1 MSTENKRPEIFADV
15 PDEKWNDWRWQMRNR
30 IQDVDQ
36 LKKVFTI
43 DAETE
48 AELRQCT
55 GTLRM
60 AITPY
65 IASLMDWN
73 DPHCPIRRQFVPT
86 SQELEFS
93 EADMADPLAEDTDSP
108 EQGLTHRYPDRV
120 LLLVTGECS
129 NFCRHCTRRRLVGGK
144 DRSFLKSFD
153 KCVEYISE
161 HEEVRDIV
169 ISGGDPL
176 TLSDERLEYI
186 LKTLSA
192 IPHVEILRLGT
203 RIPVVC
209 PMRVTDDLCEIIK
222 KYHPV
227 FVNIHVNHPKEITE
241 EVSAAC
247 AKLAA
252 AGAPLANQSVL
263 LRGVNDSPRIMK
275 ALVHELLR
283 IRVRPY
289 YVYQCDLSR
298 GIEHFRTTVGRGI
311 EIIEALRGHT
321 SGMAVPTFVVDAPG
335 GGGKIPVMPNYVIS
349 RSRDT
354 IILRN
359 YEGMITPY
367 KEPEYKVTDR
377 GHEKPFDKEKYTAKC
392 GPAYIYENPHTYL
405 EPVKKKLE

>member
-1 MSTENKRPEIFADV
+1 MKRPEIYADV
-15 PDEKWNDWRWQMRNR
+15 PEGKWNDWHWQMQNR
-30 IQDVDQ
+30 IQDVDH
-36 LKKVFTI
+36 LKRVFDI
-43 DAETE
+43 DEKTE
-48 AELRQCT
+48 DELRHCT
-55 GTLRM
+55 GILRM
-60 AITPY
+60 AMTPY
-65 IASLMDWN
+65 IASLMDWD
-73 DPHCPIRRQFVPT
+73 DPYCPIRRQFVPT
-86 SQELEFS
+86 LHEVEVSD
-93 EADMADPLAEDTDSP
+93 ADMADPLAEDTDSP
-108 EQGLTHRYPDRV
+108 EEGLTHRYPDRV

-129 NFCRHCTRRRLVGGK
+129 NFCRHCTRRRLVGNR
-144 DRSFLKSFD
+144 DQSFLSTFD
-153 KCVEYISE
+153 KCAEYISQ

-176 TLSDERLEYI
+176 TLSDERIEYI
-186 LKTLSA
+186 LKTLRA

-203 RIPVVC
+203 RMPVVC
-209 PMRVTDDLCEIIK
+209 PMRITDDLCDIIK

-227 FVNIHVNHPKEITE
+227 FINTHANHPKELTDE
-241 EVSAAC
+241 MAAAC
-247 AKLAA
+247 AKLAG
-252 AGAPLANQSVL
+252 AGAPIGNQSVL
-263 LRGVNDSPRIMK
+263 LRGVNDSPLIMK
-275 ALVHELLR
+275 SLVQGLLK

-298 GIEHFRTTVGRGI
+298 GIEHFRTTVGKGI

-367 KEPEYKVTDR
+367 KEPDFTEEDR
-377 GHEKPFDKEKYTAKC
+377 GHEKPFDTPKNRAKC